1 MTHQTQKPRSGI
13 QLRRELFPFICRST
27 MDCSP
32 YNQLKEAQVD
42 MFRLWLDNFQIC
54 NVNSHHHNCSSIYS
68 RDFLSLSY
76 CLPHLLQDLFLF
88 CLAVTVSSEMSTS
101 APVSVSLG
109 EILSTLNGRHVHS
122 IDQSI
127 HQIMLLYERVH

>member
-1 MTHQTQKPRSGI
+1 
-13 QLRRELFPFICRST
+13 

-42 MFRLWLDNFQIC
+42 MFRLWLENFQIC
-54 NVNSHHHNCSSIYS
+54 NVNSHHHNW
-68 RDFLSLSY
+68 SLSY

-101 APVSVSLG
+101 APVSASLG
-109 EILSTLNGRHVHS
+109 EILNTDWNTTLNGRHV
-122 IDQSI
+122 QSI
-127 HQIMLLYERVH
+127 HQIMLLYERVQ